1 MSEKEVHILSNKEII
16 PTDDYIFSILG
27 SKKEFWQSIITFAT
41 ENYKDTS
48 GTWNY
53 YNDGKQ
59 WLFKMV
65 QKKKTIFWASIW
77 QDTFRITFYFGDKA
91 ESVIETSDLPPAIKD
106 GFKKAKK
113 YGAIRPVTIKVFEH
127 SDVENVLKLI
137 VIKNKIK

>member
-1 MSEKEVHILSNKEII
+1 MAENDFLKLSDKNII

-27 SKKEFWQSIITFAT
+27 DKKRHWQSIMTYMS
-41 ENYKDTS
+41 ENYDDAS

-65 QKKKTIFWASIW
+65 RKKKTIFWGGIF

-91 ESVIETSDLPPAIKD
+91 EPLIDTSDLPPDIKE
-106 GFKKAKK
+106 GFRTAKR
-113 YGAIRPVTIKVFEH
+113 YGAIRPVSIKVFEN
-127 SDVENVLKLI
+127 SDVENILKLI
-137 VIKNKIK
+137 IIKSKIK